1 MWLSAKAYHR
11 WNQKESEMLI
21 FRKTGHITSG
31 SGDLVPL
38 GMKSVLL
45 DICDIFILHFFLK
58 EVYRLMLFLFRI
70 AVHPV

>member
-11 WNQKESEMLI
+11 WNHKESEMLI
-21 FRKTGHITSG
+21 FRKKGHIISG

-45 DICDIFILHFFLK
+45 DICDIFILQFFRK
-58 EVYRLMLFLFRI
+58 KFTG
-70 AVHPV
+70 